1 MLKRTLLVV
10 TALLIATGFLFAS
23 GTQEASGSS
32 SGSDSDMSGA
42 DLVTEQRIG
51 NPDAEITLTMTVL
64 PSSYWT
70 TPYESRA
77 NYLESAY
84 QEWAEAHPNVK
95 IEVTTLSTNIGEAM
109 VKLIEQA
116 RVGNAPDLVNVD
128 SFFLPRFYDYLQPIG
143 KYISQERLNDY
154 FPFVREGMT
163 NNDGQVVAIWP
174 ETDVRG
180 LYYRT
185 DLVPNP
191 PKTWDELVTMASK
204 ISKEENLAGYLFPA
218 GRGEGTTFSMLPFFW
233 AQGGSLIDENG
244 RPIFGEGQ
252 NRQYMLNILNFFQR
266 LIESGASPGKVTQFR
281 TLGEFNSEVAA
292 RAVAMFP
299 GGNWQKN
306 MFYDIL
312 PKDEADQWEIAPF
325 PQIRKGINS
334 SGSGGWAW
342 GVFTKD
348 EAKKEAAVSFVQSVY
363 ENPKWHEIAG
373 PLPSWKSAYEKY
385 PYFSENKYAQKFAS
399 FLEFSNA
406 RPGLP
411 IYTTISSELQVAVS
425 EVVTGQTEPAAALDT
440 AWNNVMREYEASR

>member
-1 MLKRTLLVV
+1 MISLLLV
-10 TALLIATGFLFAS
+10 ALIVSGGLAFAS
-23 GTQEASGSS
+23 GTQESTTGEAAGESTGLE
-32 SGSDSDMSGA
+32 GK

-51 NPDAEITLTMTVL
+51 NPDAEVTLSMTVL

-77 NYLESAY
+77 NYLEQAY
-84 QEWAEAHPNVK
+84 EEWAKAHPNVK
-95 IEVTTLSTNIGEAM
+95 VEVTTLSTNIGEAM

-116 RVGNAPDLVNVD
+116 RVGNAPDLIHVD

-143 KYISQERLNDY
+143 EYVSEERLNDY

-185 DLVPNP
+185 DLVSEP
-191 PKTWDELVTMASK
+191 PKTWDELVETASR
-204 ISKEENLAGYLFPA
+204 ISEETDLAGYLFPA

-233 AQGGSLIDENG
+233 AQGGKLIDENG
-244 RPIFGEGQ
+244 RPVFAEGQ
-252 NRQYMLNILNFFQR
+252 NREYMLNILRFFER
-266 LIESGASPGKVTQFR
+266 LIESGASPQKVTQFR

-299 GGNWQKN
+299 GGNWQKQ

-312 PKDEADQWEIAPF
+312 PEEEADKWEIAPF
-325 PQIRKGINS
+325 PQVREGINS

-342 GVFTKD
+342 GFFTSD
-348 EAKKEAAVSFVQSVY
+348 ETKQKAAVDLVRSVY

-373 PLPSWKSAYEKY
+373 PLPSWKSAYEEY
-385 PYFSENKYAQKFAS
+385 EYFAENKYAQQFAE

-411 IYTTISSELQVAVS
+411 IYTTISSEMQVAVS
-425 EVVTGQTEPAAALDT
+425 EVVTGQSEPEAALDT
-440 AWNNVMREYEASR
+440 AWNNVMQEYNASN